1 MKILYFARLK
11 ELIGKSEDTV
21 SIIKEKKI
29 YQIIDDLK
37 KRNKKYKS
45 AFDEIENLQ
54 YAVNCEYVK
63 DNSFVNNNDE
73 LAIFPPVTGG

>member
-11 ELIGKSEDTV
+11 ELIGKSEDTI
-21 SIIKEKKI
+21 SIIKERKI

-45 AFDEIENLQ
+45 AFDEIKNLQ

-63 DNSFVNNNDE
+63 DNSFVSNDDE